1 MALVITPE
9 ANIPLPF
16 DTTTEEVRDF
26 VDRAR
31 FAVNTIKELQK
42 AGLIV
47 EQTEDDI
54 KKAREAFQTQTV
66 VPTQQTL
73 GTLLHLDTM
82 LSEYDR
88 SLVNSA
94 VRLKHYVTNQLLA
107 ESANPDP
114 KIKIKA
120 LELLGKI
127 GDVGLFAQKVEVT
140 HSVKPTKEI
149 EAAIMERLSKY
160 ENTIDMIPDS
170 VVKTQRLDA
179 ELRDVQD
186 AELVVPEEFSITDLE
201 NEI

>member
-66 VPTQQTL
+66 VPTQQTP

-186 AELVVPEEFSITDLE
+186 AELVVPKEFSITDLE

>member
-186 AELVVPEEFSITDLE
+186 AELVVPKEFSITDLE